1 MVRKRRFDDPEEE
14 DAKFSVVT
22 DIDPSGPE
30 LTEDCLNEE
39 LPIMTLRNMV
49 MFPSVIMPVTVGRRS
64 TLKLTK
70 AALKG
75 NKPIV
80 IATQKVMEVEDPN
93 LNDLYTTA
101 VVGRVLR
108 EFELP
113 GGNTTV
119 ILQASTLKVRINS
132 VTSAK
137 PYLKGKVSALPED
150 MEMKEN
156 NDELDALL
164 DTAKD
169 LCSKYIEVSEN
180 GAQEMVFALKNL
192 PQNHMMINYV
202 CTNFPFPIEDK
213 INMLAKSTLKDRLYT
228 LIQVLNKQTKLALI
242 KQDIQLR
249 TREDLDKQ
257 QKEYFLQQQI
267 KNIQDELGTGQD
279 EEVENL
285 RDKAAKKQWNEEVG
299 KIFDRELAKLE
310 RLNPQSPDYNVQLS
324 YLQVLL
330 SLPWNVYSQDSLNIQ
345 NAEKVLNKDHYGL
358 EKVKE
363 RILEHLAV
371 LKLKGDMKSP
381 IICLYGP
388 PGVGKTSLG
397 RSIATS
403 LKRKYIRMS
412 LGGVHDEAEI
422 RGHRKTYIGAMPGRI
437 IKSLMKAETS
447 NPVII
452 LDEIDKLGSDQH
464 GDPSSALL
472 EVLDPEQNNSFHDNY
487 VDIDY
492 DLSKVMFIAT
502 ANNIGAIP
510 PPLLDRMELIEV
522 SGYITEEK
530 IEIARRHLIPKEL
543 ENNGLTKDNVK
554 FTPSAIEYIIE
565 NYTRESGV
573 RELEKKISKVMRK
586 IALEIAS
593 DKFTERHDL
602 KPADIK
608 QYLGMPPYS
617 RDKYQ
622 GNEYAGVVTGLAWTA
637 VGGEI
642 LFVETSLSKGKGGR
656 LTLTGNLGDVMKESA
671 MLALEYI
678 KAHSHLLN
686 LPEGIF
692 DNWNIH
698 IHVPEGAIPKDGPSA
713 GITMV
718 TSLASA
724 LTQRKVK
731 ANLAMTGEIT
741 LRGKVLP
748 VGGIREKILAAK
760 RAGIKDIILCE
771 ENRKDIEEI
780 QPIYLKGVEFHYVK
794 DIKEVLDLALTD
806 EKVADAIDFTVK
818 DNEKGNSEN
827 KQ

>member
-119 ILQASTLKVRINS
+119 ILQASTLKVRIDS

-150 MEMKEN
+150 MEIKEN

-437 IKSLMKAETS
+437 IKSLIKAETS

-543 ENNGLTKDNVK
+543 DNNGLTKDNVK

>member
-119 ILQASTLKVRINS
+119 ILQASTLKVRIDS

-437 IKSLMKAETS
+437 IKSLIKAETS

-543 ENNGLTKDNVK
+543 DNNGLTKDNVK